1 MDGYEV
7 PGSNAVKG
15 LHSGGR
21 ILHAQEGSPAG
32 VDGEKAI
39 ALQACCGQQ
48 AESGTEVQKAWPGP
62 SALGTIGE
70 QDSSEEDTG
79 AVEDRGTLE
88 RILQTSAGRDA
99 LVRRCCAGVAPQ
111 DRQGFIDELQR
122 VAGPSPKIA

>member
-1 MDGYEV
+1 MDGDEV

-15 LHSGGR
+15 LHPGGGIR
-21 ILHAQEGSPAG
+21 HAQEGSPAD

-70 QDSSEEDTG
+70 EDSSDEDFFNMN
-79 AVEDRGTLE
+79 VHSKFFKKDINLN
-88 RILQTSAGRDA
+88 
-99 LVRRCCAGVAPQ
+99 
-111 DRQGFIDELQR
+111 LQR
-122 VAGPSPKIA
+122 GITNF

>member
-15 LHSGGR
+15 LHPGGG
-21 ILHAQEGSPAG
+21 ICHAQEGCLAD

-39 ALQACCGQQ
+39 ALQACCGQR

-70 QDSSEEDTG
+70 QDSSDEDTG
-79 AVEDRGTLE
+79 ALEDGGSLE
-88 RILQTSAGRDA
+88 RTSTRAQGGGAADCGRLAEEDHTP
-99 LVRRCCAGVAPQ
+99 R
-111 DRQGFIDELQR
+111 D
-122 VAGPSPKIA
+122 